1 MTPITDPRT
10 FLTTAP
16 PSAPIWTLI
25 DAFDAAANGMTNPE
39 AEERLEKIDD
49 EHFLAWKALV
59 HAINAFYVDDR
70 PALEKAILDIPP
82 NSPPA
87 VLIPLFNAWGG
98 KTDPDG
104 GSPLGNAGRVV
115 IELYKRVIFAVH
127 PVKLL
132 ADQAEEAL
140 RQGMID
146 HFELMASRVLRE
158 LHELKS
164 PEAVALAIR
173 YAQRCLSLLD
183 ETGEDSIDF
192 FSVIVRALGRKDGL
206 IALAFALVGR
216 DDQAAASAFSGA
228 AQAEGTSRFMDPQTR
243 EIATLASEILLE
255 DARLRKEAV
264 DTPEASTQEAA
275 VTEAATAPSTTTPS
289 AEKLVPAS
297 TTTARLRQSGKA
309 SCAGQLDLFEQEPA

>member
-10 FLTTAP
+10 FLNTAP

-39 AEERLEKIDD
+39 AEERLEKIGD
-49 EHFLAWKALV
+49 EPFLAWKALV
-59 HAINAFYVDDR
+59 RAINAFYADDR
-70 PALEKAILDIPP
+70 PTLEKAISGITPS
-82 NSPPA
+82 SPPS
-87 VLIPLFNAWGG
+87 VLIPLFDAWSG

-164 PEAVALAIR
+164 PEAASIAIR

-183 ETGEDSIDF
+183 GTGEESIDF
-192 FSVIVRALGRKDGL
+192 FSVIVRSLGRKDGL

-228 AQAEGTSRFMDPQTR
+228 DQAEGTSRFFDSHTG
-243 EIATLASEILLE
+243 EIARLASEILAE
-255 DARLRKEAV
+255 DFRTRKGSAITP
-264 DTPEASTQEAA
+264 DTPTHAPALPPA
-275 VTEAATAPSTTTPS
+275 VRSPDDRVHPISTT
-289 AEKLVPAS
+289 PAP
-297 TTTARLRQSGKA
+297 LRSSGKVPLQ
-309 SCAGQLDLFEQEPA
+309 GQLDLFAQEPT